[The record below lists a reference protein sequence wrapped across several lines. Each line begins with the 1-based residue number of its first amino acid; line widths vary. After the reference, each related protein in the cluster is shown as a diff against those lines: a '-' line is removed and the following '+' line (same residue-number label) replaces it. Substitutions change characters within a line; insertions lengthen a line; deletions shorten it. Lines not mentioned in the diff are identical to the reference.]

1 MPQALDL
8 DRGGLARR
16 VAGKALLAC
25 FQELLRPAVIQAL
38 GDTFAATQR
47 GDTFLTTQS
56 FQDDADLL
64 FGGILLARLAA
75 DIADRLLGGIFRRH
89 QFLSHLR
96 SPTGL
101 YDEPKILPYAKTSI
115 CPKVADV
122 KQN

>member
-1 MPQALDL
+1 MDPGSCGDALS
-8 DRGGLARR
+8 A
-16 VAGKALLAC
+16 
-25 FQELLRPAVIQAL
+25 
-38 GDTFAATQR
+38 
-47 GDTFLTTQS
+47 TQS

-64 FGGILLARLAA
+64 FGGILLPRLAA

-122 KQN
+122 KQLRAPETIKKHLTQRVRGFLPMTNMHNGPKSVLTSKP